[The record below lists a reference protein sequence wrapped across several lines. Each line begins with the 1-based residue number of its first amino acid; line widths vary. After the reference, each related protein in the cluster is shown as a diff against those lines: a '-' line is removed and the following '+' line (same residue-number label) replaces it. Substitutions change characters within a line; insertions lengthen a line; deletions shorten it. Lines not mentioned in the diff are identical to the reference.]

1 MVLSIAAFALTHRM
15 GRESSGTA
23 AFVRDRIW
31 LAHYITLHFPP
42 VPEWDYT
49 VSPMASTDISYSSET
64 LPGLLRVWTG
74 IGLQS
79 FGGGASTLYLIR
91 EACRKRG
98 WLTEDEFTR
107 AWGLVQISPGINII
121 KLVALIGYKQRAW
134 PGLLASVS
142 GLLLPSCL
150 VTVLMTAGFAAI
162 RDQPIVA
169 AAVQGV
175 IPATIGLSLAMGF
188 QMAQTAFKAAA
199 QEGGLSIAANVFLL
213 IAALLLY
220 VFAHAAP
227 LLVLGLAG
235 AGGMLLLGALPAALR
250 RRTEGPPR

>member
-1 MVLSIAAFALTHRM
+1 
-15 GRESSGTA
+15 
-23 AFVRDRIW
+23 
-31 LAHYITLHFPP
+31 
-42 VPEWDYT
+42 
-49 VSPMASTDISYSSET
+49 MASTDISYATET

-107 AWGLVQISPGINII
+107 AWGLVQISPGINLI
-121 KLVALIGYKQRAW
+121 KLVALIGFKLRGW
-134 PGLLASVS
+134 PGLTASLG

-162 RDQPIVA
+162 RDQPVVA
-169 AAVQGV
+169 AAMKGV

-188 QMAQTAFKAAA
+188 QMAQTALKAAKM
-199 QEGGLSIAANVFLL
+199 EGRVSIAANVLL
-213 IAALLLY
+213 LAASLLLY
-220 VFAHAAP
+220 VLAQAAP

-235 AGGMLLLGALPAALR
+235 AGGMLLLGGMSSAGR
-250 RRTEGPPR
+250 RRAEGQPR